1 MQITEISRQRKH
13 LVKVK
18 LSCGKEFYLDSDFAA
33 QSAIRVGQN
42 TDEPTICKW
51 LSESDYVRAKSRA
64 LWFLDRADHSEK
76 ALYDKLLRADIPSKA
91 CAKAI
96 ARLKELG
103 LFLVVMAS
111 SDTEVSLQRLVFS
124 RLTRSL
130 FWK

>member
-1 MQITEISRQRKH
+1 MQIVEVIPQKRHLTKLVLSGGREILLDKSFVAEKCIKAEQTVTEEQ
-13 LVKVK
+13 LAAW
-18 LSCGKEFYLDSDFAA
+18 KE
-33 QSAIRVGQN
+33 
-42 TDEPTICKW
+42 
-51 LSESDYVRAKSRA
+51 ESDYVRAKSRA

-76 ALYDKLLRADIPSKA
+76 ALYDKLLRADIPPKA

-130 FWK
+130 FSK